1 MRKTHA
7 SSLIHIVSFIK
18 RLFSTLLHVCSYG
31 VETKSSRLSV
41 KLSIANP
48 VSTWIGERLTLPA
61 AVDFSCLFF
70 PQIFFC
76 RHFVTH
82 SNNSVFMCS
91 KDAFS

>member
-18 RLFSTLLHVCSYG
+18 RLFSTLLHVCSCG
-31 VETKSSRLSV
+31 VETKSSRLSI

-61 AVDFSCLFF
+61 AVDFSRSFF
-70 PQIFFC
+70 PPIFFFFFFFFWSLFC
-76 RHFVTH
+76 H
-82 SNNSVFMCS
+82 S
-91 KDAFS
+91 